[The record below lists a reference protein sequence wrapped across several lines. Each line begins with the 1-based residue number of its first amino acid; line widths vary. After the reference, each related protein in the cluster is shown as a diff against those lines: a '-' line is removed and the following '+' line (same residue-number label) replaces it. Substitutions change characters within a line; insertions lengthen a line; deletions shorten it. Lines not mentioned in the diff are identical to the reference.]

1 MFCPKCA
8 KETDASGKF
17 CQWCGADIESVPAK
31 PVIVPEEAE
40 GLEFGMYAGLGRRFI
55 AFIVDA
61 ILIFL
66 IGIVTITFFSMTNG
80 VKYAYFIVVQQ
91 APIKDLTEAGT
102 LDAALGP
109 IIAALGMLII
119 IIPWLYFAGFESSR
133 GQATPGKVLMHI
145 MVTDMEG
152 NKPTFARATL
162 RHFGKFISALIIFI
176 GFLMIGL
183 TKKRQGL
190 HDKIGSCL
198 VLLED

>member
-17 CQWCGADIESVPAK
+17 CQWCGADITSVPAK
-31 PVIVPEEAE
+31 PVIVPEEVE
-40 GLEFGMYAGLGRRFI
+40 GPEFGMYAGLGRRFI

-80 VKYAYFIVVQQ
+80 VKYAYFIAVQH
-91 APIKDLTEAGT
+91 APIEELTEVGT

-119 IIPWLYFAGFESSR
+119 IIPWLYFSGFESARS
-133 GQATPGKVLMHI
+133 QATPGKVLMHI